1 MKNNIQKD
9 LANKFKVT
17 IQNYD
22 EEPIHQLGRI
32 NTNGLLLGF
41 NSDQELIYFSSN
53 LQPLIESL
61 LHNSDKIILSHL
73 FNDSMVNCFKKFD
86 KSKILI
92 LKYPNII
99 DWEGVPHKLRF
110 SKSSFGEVL
119 IELEP
124 FDENE
129 HEVLITELSSLDCFL
144 KSMSSLNSEI
154 DMASSAVSHFKELT
168 GFNRVM
174 CYKFDENG
182 DGEVLAEEKSFG
194 LESFLGLR
202 YPASDMPKP
211 ARELY
216 KKNLIRSIADVNDD
230 GIPVYGLNY
239 NNPVDLS
246 NTVFRTASPTHLQ
259 YLKNMGVT
267 ATFGTSIIN
276 DGELWGMIFCH
287 HYKSPKTLSFN
298 KRMLA
303 TFFTNGL
310 SLRLQTILIKQQNYV
325 KYIQEKIVSNIR
337 KDSQSKSL
345 ESLILHDWTS
355 LSKELKLIGFS
366 IYSKN
371 TIINH
376 GIVLEEIDVFKIIA
390 QLEKNINN
398 EQSFNTL
405 FYNRKE
411 EITNDLNAIVS
422 GLAAIRLNDPDR
434 SILILYREE
443 KSRLY
448 TWAGKPFQEN
458 KEESRKS
465 LMPRKNFEA
474 WQELVKNQSLPWQKS
489 DRKMIQELFN
499 ALQAN
504 ILSHLRNESNS
515 NQIEVVL
522 EKKVND
528 LNYANFLLQEEKK
541 QLEAK
546 VDIMVKSGREADRF
560 NSLKRVVMSNMSHEM
575 RTPLNGI
582 MGLATLINESGSE
595 NEETRQFSELIY
607 QSGARMLQTFNRLI
621 DLDLTGSDSS
631 KSLISSISLY
641 EFFESNLKT
650 ASDIA
655 HTKGQSVKWHI
666 HNVDTL
672 ILSSEMILSQ
682 ILINLVNNALKY
694 SGPKA
699 IVNVNAKII
708 VKNYGRF
715 LQFSVEDN
723 GPGINTEELDKIFEP
738 FYMSSNITGN
748 QDISS
753 GLGLYIVKIYTEY
766 LGGTVT
772 LESHLGLGSNFEV
785 NIPIN

>member
-1 MKNNIQKD
+1 MKNKIEKD
-9 LANKFKVT
+9 LAHKFKVN

-32 NTNGLLLGF
+32 NTYGLLLGF
-41 NSDQELIYFSSN
+41 NSNQELIYFSSN
-53 LQPLIESL
+53 LHSLIESL
-61 LHNSDKIILSHL
+61 LHNSDRIILSHL
-73 FNDSMVNCFKKFD
+73 FNDSIVNYFKKFN
-86 KSKILI
+86 KSKSLSLI
-92 LKYPNII
+92 YPTII

-110 SKSSFGEVL
+110 SKSSLGEVL
-119 IELEP
+119 IELES
-124 FDENE
+124 FDKNE
-129 HEVLITELSSLDCFL
+129 QEVLISELSKLDCFL
-144 KSMSSLNSEI
+144 KSISSFNLEK
-154 DMASSAVSHFKELT
+154 DMASIAVSHFKELT
-168 GFNRVM
+168 GFDRVM
-174 CYKFDENG
+174 CYKFDQNG
-182 DGEVLAEEKSFG
+182 DGEVIAEEKSFG

-216 KKNLIRSIADVNDD
+216 KKNIIRSVFDATDN
-230 GIPVYGLNY
+230 GIPIYGLNY
-239 NNPVDLS
+239 TNPVDLS
-246 NTVFRTASPTHLQ
+246 NAAFRTASPTHLQ

-276 DGELWGMIFCH
+276 DGELWGIIFCH

-298 KRMLA
+298 KRILA

-310 SLRLQTILIKQQNYV
+310 SLQLQTILIQQQNYRR
-325 KYIQEKIVSNIR
+325 YIQEKIGRNIR
-337 KDSQSKSL
+337 QNSKVKSL
-345 ESLILHDWTS
+345 EALILHDWTS
-355 LSKELKLIGFS
+355 LSKDLKLIGFS
-366 IYSKN
+366 IYNKN
-371 TIINH
+371 AIINH
-376 GIVLEEIDVFKIIA
+376 GIVLEEIDILKIIA
-390 QLEKNINN
+390 QLEKNIYKG
-398 EQSFNTL
+398 ESFNTL

-411 EITNDLNAIVS
+411 EITKDLNAIVS

-434 SILILYREE
+434 SIIILYREE
-443 KSRLY
+443 KNRVY

-458 KEESRKS
+458 KEGSRKS
-465 LMPRKNFEA
+465 LMPRQNFEA
-474 WQELVKNQSLPWQKS
+474 WQELIKNQSLPWRKS

-515 NQIEVVL
+515 NQIQDVH

-528 LNYANFLLQEEKK
+528 LNYENFLLQEEKK
-541 QLEAK
+541 QLQAK
-546 VDIMVKSGREADRF
+546 VDIMVKSGREAKRF
-560 NSLKRVVMSNMSHEM
+560 NSLKSVVMSNMSHEM

-595 NEETRQFSELIY
+595 NEETRQFAQLIY

-631 KSLISSISLY
+631 KSLISSISLHK
-641 EFFESNLKT
+641 FFEANLKPV
-650 ASDIA
+650 ADVA
-655 HTKGQSVKWHI
+655 QTKGQSLKWHI
-666 HNVDTL
+666 HNGDTL

-715 LQFSVEDN
+715 LRFSVEDN
-723 GPGINTEELDKIFEP
+723 GPGINPEELDKIFEP

-748 QDISS
+748 QDVSS
-753 GLGLYIVKIYTEY
+753 GLGLYIVKVYAEY
-766 LGGTVT
+766 LGGTIA
-772 LESHLGLGSNFEV
+772 LESHLGFGSNFEV

>member
-1 MKNNIQKD
+1 MKNNLKKD
-9 LANKFKVT
+9 LANKFKVN
-17 IQNYD
+17 IQNCD

-32 NTNGLLLGF
+32 DTHGLLFGF

-53 LQPLIESL
+53 LQNVIESL
-61 LHNSDKIILSHL
+61 LQNSDKIILSHL
-73 FNDSMVNCFKKFD
+73 FNDSIINCFKKFN
-86 KSKILI
+86 KSKSLSLI
-92 LKYPNII
+92 YPTII
-99 DWEGVPHKLRF
+99 DWEGVPHQARF
-110 SKSSFGEVL
+110 SKSTIGEVL
-119 IELEP
+119 IELES
-124 FDENE
+124 FDKNE
-129 HEVLITELSSLDCFL
+129 PEVLTAKLSSLDCFL
-144 KSMSSLNSEI
+144 KSISSFNREK

-168 GFNRVM
+168 GFDRVM
-174 CYKFDENG
+174 CYKFDQNG
-182 DGEVLAEEKSFG
+182 DGEVIAEEKSFG

-216 KKNLIRSIADVNDD
+216 KKNLIRSISDINDE
-230 GIPVYGLNY
+230 GIPIYGLNY

-246 NTVFRTASPTHLQ
+246 NAVFRTASPTHLQ

-276 DGELWGMIFCH
+276 DGELWGIIFCH

-303 TFFTNGL
+303 IFFTNGI
-310 SLRLQTILIKQQNYV
+310 SLRLQTILIKQQNYRR
-325 KYIQEKIVSNIR
+325 YTQEEICRNIR
-337 KDSQSKSL
+337 QNSKVKSL
-345 ESLILHDWTS
+345 ESLILHEWTA

-371 TIINH
+371 AIVNH

-390 QLEKNINN
+390 QLEKNMNN
-398 EQSFNTL
+398 GQALNTF

-434 SILILYREE
+434 SVLILYREE
-443 KSRLY
+443 KNRIY

-458 KEESRKS
+458 KEESNKS
-465 LMPRKNFEA
+465 FIPRKNFKA

-541 QLEAK
+541 QLQAK

-560 NSLKRVVMSNMSHEM
+560 NSLKSVVMSNMSHEM

-595 NEETRQFSELIY
+595 NKETRQFAQLIY
-607 QSGARMLQTFNRLI
+607 QSGARMLQTFNRLM
-621 DLDLTGSDSS
+621 DLDLTGGDSS
-631 KSLISSISLY
+631 KSLITSISLDD
-641 EFFESNLKT
+641 FFASNLKT
-650 ASDIA
+650 VAEIA
-655 HTKGQSVKWHI
+655 HTKGQSLKWHI

-672 ILSSEMILSQ
+672 ILSNEMILSQ

-699 IVNVNAKII
+699 IVHVNAKII
-708 VKNYGRF
+708 IKNYGR
-715 LQFSVEDN
+715 LLRFSVEDN
-723 GPGINTEELDKIFEP
+723 GPGINPEELDKIFEP
-738 FYMSSNITGN
+738 FYMSSNITGS

-766 LGGTVT
+766 LGGTIE
-772 LESHLGLGSNFEV
+772 LESHLGFGSNFEV